1 MKKKI
6 YDGPKLPGFDFVIPR
21 DVGCEPINQHFH
33 SAHNFQSS
41 RQVNYY
47 HINGVTVMY
56 ASSTNYDDFL
66 HQSHRATIWLYG
78 AEKAVAELEQKIT
91 AEIEKVKHP
100 K

>member
-1 MKKKI
+1 
-6 YDGPKLPGFDFVIPR
+6 
-21 DVGCEPINQHFH
+21 
-33 SAHNFQSS
+33 
-41 RQVNYY
+41 
-47 HINGVTVMY
+47 MY